1 MVSVELPV
9 GNDTLEIV
17 MSMSRVGAG
26 GSSGG
31 TIVLSVGAERSW
43 NLMRRLLA
51 ITASRL
57 VCPSNSVA
65 SVGTFCISSLRSSW
79 SCACVISHSL
89 STLGV
94 ASFPTLRGGGLTR
107 FSGGSDDQSGG
118 GCQGAGDG
126 INFCFFLN
134 RSCIAWVFSLY
145 SFFTFQWRVLNLFQ
159 LKKQNN

>member
-65 SVGTFCISSLRSSW
+65 SVGTFCIRRLRSLW
-79 SCACVISHSL
+79 SCACVIWHSL

-94 ASFPTLRGGGLTR
+94 ASFSTL
-107 FSGGSDDQSGG
+107 
-118 GCQGAGDG
+118 
-126 INFCFFLN
+126 
-134 RSCIAWVFSLY
+134 
-145 SFFTFQWRVLNLFQ
+145 
-159 LKKQNN
+159 